1 MGMSEFYGEASESES
16 LSVIDRALEL
26 GIDFLDT
33 ADAYGPHTNEMLVGK
48 AIKGR
53 RDRFTIATKFG
64 ILRDPH
70 DATKRGLSGKPEY
83 VRSACEGSLRR
94 LGVDVIDL
102 YYLHRVD
109 PETPIEDTVGA
120 MGRLVEEGKVR
131 GIGLSEVNV
140 DTLRRAHV
148 IYPISALQT
157 EYSLWTR
164 DPEKGIL
171 QACAEMGIAFV
182 AYSPLGRGFLTGN
195 IKSMNDL
202 APDDWRRTS
211 PRFQGENFN
220 RNLQL
225 VDQVK
230 ALAHEKGC
238 TPAQLALAWVMA
250 QGEHIFPIPGTKR
263 VATLEE
269 NAGALNVKLSQ
280 VDMDRIGSLFP
291 PGSAAG
297 DRYNDVGM
305 RSVNR

>member
-48 AIKGR
+48 AVRGR

-230 ALAHEKGC
+230 DLAHEKGC

-269 NAGALNVKLSQ
+269 NAGALNVKLTQ

>member
-16 LSVIDRALEL
+16 LRVIDRALEL

-48 AIKGR
+48 AIRGR

-64 ILRDPH
+64 ILRDPD

-131 GIGLSEVNV
+131 GISLSEVNV
-140 DTLRRAHV
+140 DTLRRAHA

-164 DPEKGIL
+164 DPENGIL

-195 IKSMNDL
+195 IKSINDL

-238 TPAQLALAWVMA
+238 TPAQLALAWVMT

-263 VATLEE
+263 VAMLEE
-269 NAGALNVKLSQ
+269 NAGALNVKLTQMES
-280 VDMDRIGSLFP
+280 DRIGSLFP
-291 PGSAAG
+291 LGSAAG
-297 DRYNDVGM
+297 DRYNDIGM